1 MGSKRV
7 VVVHD
12 ASKEVNWAAIKGV
25 LHNFN
30 LKAGDE
36 LILLGVVHQF
46 NNSTT
51 TSAFL
56 GTAKLLG
63 QRNKVEQ
70 KLVEEELAKRMEEY
84 NKNLEMFVLLKQCE
98 VHKVKFH
105 IEVQAGNSRKVVAV
119 LAIKRLEAT
128 WIILDREMK
137 KEKKYFME
145 KLSCGISKLKS
156 SNSIEEVRG
165 PLKLMENTK
174 VTLTRN
180 TFSYDEMI
188 PGDDD
193 ASEELP
199 SSQQISAKAAWDAL
213 HIAYANKSQTR
224 IFSLRDRLARLTKD
238 CRPVTGYLHQV
249 RSLCDELATAGAP
262 VSNPEL
268 IVKILSGLGSEFRE
282 LSVVIRARDS
292 PISYEEL
299 YEKLLDYEFFLKH
312 EEDKKPL
319 STPITA
325 AVAQKTSSTPSR
337 QSNNNYSSNRRP
349 DLKVMSRIR
358 SSCKEQASSIARK
371 PCSDFCENSVKRS
384 SSTDLM
390 DSNSSLKTPRSS
402 SISSH
407 NKATTTENSLSR
419 DSKEREEIFNDQ
431 YYYGV
436 ISKKSECSFC
446 GNRRSTMIWHKEFSY
461 KELEEATK
469 GFSSENFLSEG
480 GFGSVYKGIL
490 KNGLRV
496 AVKKHN
502 DTSLQGDKEFKSEVE
517 VLSKA
522 RHPNLVMLLGSCSEG
537 SQRLLVYE
545 YVCNGSLDQ
554 FLSGDTR
561 MPLNWDRRIKIAL
574 GAARGL
580 EYLHKHNIIH
590 RDIRPNNVLVTHDHE
605 SLLGDFGLAKAGY
618 DESQYSSGNNVVGT
632 LGYMAPEYA
641 ANGRFSAKTD
651 VYAFGVVLLQL
662 ITGLKTTDK
671 YPEDKSLVEWAV
683 PLLEQRN
690 YPRLIDKRIMD
701 SHDFH
706 QLFWMVELAGKCLKK
721 DPNKRHTMEWVVKT
735 LSNIMEGNA
744 DTCIDFN
751 TKGNNEDD
759 QTLGTVTTSSC
770 SDTTCSSKRWSTS
783 LSSSNSTHEEYERRK
798 IPLKHKGPSPNK
810 SKLLYEEMIH

>member
-174 VTLTRN
+174 ATLTRN

-188 PGDDD
+188 PGDND

-199 SSQQISAKAAWDAL
+199 SSQQ
-213 HIAYANKSQTR
+213 N
-224 IFSLRDRLARLTKD
+224 
-238 CRPVTGYLHQV
+238 
-249 RSLCDELATAGAP
+249 
-262 VSNPEL
+262 
-268 IVKILSGLGSEFRE
+268 
-282 LSVVIRARDS
+282 
-292 PISYEEL
+292 
-299 YEKLLDYEFFLKH
+299 
-312 EEDKKPL
+312 
-319 STPITA
+319 
-325 AVAQKTSSTPSR
+325 
-337 QSNNNYSSNRRP
+337 
-349 DLKVMSRIR
+349 LKVMSRIR